1 MRRATVA
8 LALVPVFAA
17 PAASAYA
24 AVATPNDP
32 NPAPPSDTSATA
44 LKVDDLAEA
53 GHTHA
58 HAGST
63 GTTADADSLG
73 LGGKTL
79 VDGKTGGSTNQGN
92 AGGSLLDTG
101 QTPLGRLAVTPWSA
115 SANQDATGSSASSDA
130 AVAAANVL
138 GPKVLQV
145 WLLHSTSNAT
155 WTSASSQSS
164 STSDG
169 AEVNAGDGA
178 LDVKVLHSETNSNG
192 KGSSSLLNING
203 QDVGSSDQANGG
215 CAISVPS
222 VLSLTCLD
230 ASGGAGSNG
239 TSSAASDVGT
249 LTVGSDKTPQGVLA
263 GTSSQGGATAGTG
276 TSGTSGDHTSVLGE
290 KVTKTPQSGGLPF
303 TGTNA
308 ALLSAYGAAL
318 AGIGTAITRLGRRRR
333 RASAAA

>member
-24 AVATPNDP
+24 AVANPGDP

-58 HAGST
+58 HAGSS
-63 GTTADADSLG
+63 GTTSDADALG

-79 VDGKTGGSTNQGN
+79 VDGKTGGSQTGAGN
-92 AGGSLLDTG
+92 ASGNLLDTG

-115 SANQDATGSSASSDA
+115 SATQSGTNSTADSEA

-138 GPKVLQV
+138 GPKVV
-145 WLLHSTSNAT
+145 SIWLLHSTSHAD
-155 WTSASSQSS
+155 WSAASSSS
-164 STSDG
+164 KSTSDG

-178 LDVKVLHSETNSNG
+178 LDVKVLHSETDSSG
-192 KGSSSLLNING
+192 KGSSALLSVNG
-203 QDVGSSDQANGG
+203 NDVGSSDQANGG
-215 CAISVPS
+215 CTLTVPS

-230 ASGGAGSNG
+230 ASGGQGSNG
-239 TSSAASDVGT
+239 TSSSAADVGT
-249 LTVGSDKTPQGVLA
+249 LTLGSDKTPQGVLA
-263 GTSSQGGATAGTG
+263 GTASQGGTATGAGVDGAT
-276 TSGTSGDHTSVLGE
+276 TDHTSVLGE

-318 AGIGTAITRLGRRRR
+318 AGIGTVIARLGRRRR
-333 RASAAA
+333 